1 MDVFFFHHTQEVAM
15 LDSGMVNKIYKAKQ
29 YADEPQRIHFESLK
43 VQFDGNNS
51 NHQVEFE
58 DGQWKCDCNYF
69 ASHRVCCHTMAMER
83 VLGVMLPATA

>member
-1 MDVFFFHHTQEVAM
+1 M

-29 YADEPQRIHFESLK
+29 YADEPQRIHIESLS

-51 NHQVEFE
+51 SHRVELE
-58 DGQWKCDCNYF
+58 DGHWKCDCNYF
-69 ASHRVCCHTMAMER
+69 ASHRLCSHTMAMER